1 MKLIIFGAT
10 GSVGQ
15 HLVQQA
21 LEAGHEVTAFTR
33 EKAKVSP
40 HHPRLQVC
48 EGDVLDAPTV
58 AAALEGQSVV
68 LCTLGAG
75 RKGTVRAQ
83 GTENIVR
90 GMQAHGARRLICQ
103 TTLGCGASQ
112 DNLNFFWKRVMFGW
126 FLKEA
131 FLDHEQQ
138 EQQVV
143 DSSLDWT
150 IIRPA
155 AFTNGPLTQKF
166 RHSFPSTDKSLKLKV
181 SRADVAYFMLQ
192 QVDNQAY
199 LHQKVGMSY

>member
-15 HLVQQA
+15 HLVRQA
-21 LEAGHEVTAFTR
+21 LAAGHEVTAFTR
-33 EKAKVSP
+33 QRSKVDSKDQ
-40 HHPRLQVC
+40 HLRVY

-75 RKGTVRAQ
+75 RKGRVRAQ

-90 GMQAHGARRLICQ
+90 GMQTQGTRRLICQ

-112 DNLNFFWKRVMFGW
+112 GNLNFFWKRVMFGW

-131 FLDHEQQ
+131 FIDHERQ
-138 EQQVV
+138 EQVVV
-143 DSSLDWT
+143 DSPLDWT
-150 IIRPA
+150 VIRPA

-166 RHSFPSTDKSLKLKV
+166 RHGFPPTDQSLKLKI

-192 QVDNQAY
+192 QVDDRAY
-199 LHQKVGMSY
+199 LHQKVGVSY